1 MKIEYKPQLE
11 FTEDETFA
19 IIELL
24 KIANNVITEF
34 ENSDY
39 VSERDYK
46 DWITTR
52 NLLKEIIRQRL
63 WRNIIESNA

>member
-1 MKIEYKPQLE
+1 MLETYSKTIIIKYKN
-11 FTEDETFA
+11 ETSA

-39 VSERDYK
+39 VSEQDYK
-46 DWITTR
+46 DWVTTR

-63 WRNIIESNA
+63 WG

>member
-1 MKIEYKPQLE
+1 MKIEYRPQLE
-11 FTEDETFA
+11 FTEDETSA

-24 KIANNVITEF
+24 KIANNLITEY

-39 VSERDYK
+39 VSEQDYK

-63 WRNIIESNA
+63 WREYN

>member
-1 MKIEYKPQLE
+1 MLETYNKTTVIKYKG
-11 FTEDETFA
+11 ETPA

-39 VSERDYK
+39 VSEQDYK
-46 DWITTR
+46 DWVTTR

-63 WRNIIESNA
+63 WG

>member
-1 MKIEYKPQLE
+1 MKIEYRPQLE

-39 VSERDYK
+39 VSEQDYK

-52 NLLKEIIRQRL
+52 NLLKEIIKQRL
-63 WRNIIESNA
+63 WRGYN

>member
-1 MKIEYKPQLE
+1 MKVKYKPQLE
-11 FTEDETFA
+11 FTDHEVCV

-24 KIANNVITEF
+24 NIANNVITEF

-39 VSERDYK
+39 VSEQDYK

-52 NLLKEIIRQRL
+52 NLLKEITEQT
-63 WRNIIESNA
+63 IEEEYN

>member
-1 MKIEYKPQLE
+1 MKIEYRPYME
-11 FTEDETFA
+11 FTEDETSA

-24 KIANNVITEF
+24 KIANNVVNEL

-39 VSERDYK
+39 VSEQDYK
-46 DWITTR
+46 DWVTTR

-63 WRNIIESNA
+63 WR

>member
-1 MKIEYKPQLE
+1 MKVKVKYQLE
-11 FTEDETFA
+11 FTEDETLA

-39 VSERDYK
+39 VSEQDYK

-52 NLLKEIIRQRL
+52 NLLKEIIKQ
-63 WRNIIESNA
+63 IIKEEYN

>member
-1 MKIEYKPQLE
+1 MKIEYRPQLE

-34 ENSDY
+34 ESSDH
-39 VSERDYK
+39 VLEQDYK
-46 DWITTR
+46 DWVTTR

-63 WRNIIESNA
+63 WREYN

>member
-1 MKIEYKPQLE
+1 MLETYNKTTVIKYK
-11 FTEDETFA
+11 DETSD

-39 VSERDYK
+39 VSEQDYK
-46 DWITTR
+46 DWVTTR
-52 NLLKEIIRQRL
+52 NLLKEVIRQRL
-63 WRNIIESNA
+63 WR

>member
-1 MKIEYKPQLE
+1 MKIEYRPQLE

-39 VSERDYK
+39 VSEQDYK

-63 WRNIIESNA
+63 WREYN

>member
-1 MKIEYKPQLE
+1 MLETYNKTTVIKYK
-11 FTEDETFA
+11 DETSD

-39 VSERDYK
+39 VSEQDYK
-46 DWITTR
+46 DWVTTR

-63 WRNIIESNA
+63 WR

>member
-1 MKIEYKPQLE
+1 MKIEYRPQLE

-39 VSERDYK
+39 VSEQDYK
-46 DWITTR
+46 DWVTTR
-52 NLLKEIIRQRL
+52 NLLKEIIKQRL
-63 WRNIIESNA
+63 WREYN

>member
-1 MKIEYKPQLE
+1 MKIEYRPYME

-39 VSERDYK
+39 VSEQDYK
-46 DWITTR
+46 DWVTTR

-63 WRNIIESNA
+63 WR

>member
-1 MKIEYKPQLE
+1 MKIEYRPQLE

-39 VSERDYK
+39 VSEQDYK

-63 WRNIIESNA
+63 QRNIIESNA

>member
-1 MKIEYKPQLE
+1 MLETYNKTTVIKYKG
-11 FTEDETFA
+11 ETSA

-39 VSERDYK
+39 VSEQDYK
-46 DWITTR
+46 DWVTTR

-63 WRNIIESNA
+63 WR

>member
-1 MKIEYKPQLE
+1 MKIEYRPQLE

-19 IIELL
+19 MIELL

-39 VSERDYK
+39 VSEQDYK

-52 NLLKEIIRQRL
+52 NLLKEIIKQRL
-63 WRNIIESNA
+63 WREYN

>member
-1 MKIEYKPQLE
+1 MKIEYRPQLE

-34 ENSDY
+34 ESSDH
-39 VSERDYK
+39 VLEQDYK
-46 DWITTR
+46 DWVTTR
-52 NLLKEIIRQRL
+52 NLLREIIRQRL
-63 WRNIIESNA
+63 WREYN

>member
-1 MKIEYKPQLE
+1 MKIEYRPQLE
-11 FTEDETFA
+11 FTEDETLA

-39 VSERDYK
+39 VSEQDYK

-52 NLLKEIIRQRL
+52 NLLKEIIKQRL
-63 WRNIIESNA
+63 WRGYN

>member
-1 MKIEYKPQLE
+1 MLETYNKTIVIKYKG
-11 FTEDETFA
+11 ETSA

-39 VSERDYK
+39 VSEQDYK
-46 DWITTR
+46 DWVTTR

-63 WRNIIESNA
+63 WR

>member
-1 MKIEYKPQLE
+1 MLETYSKTTVIKYKG
-11 FTEDETFA
+11 ETSA

-39 VSERDYK
+39 VSEQDYK
-46 DWITTR
+46 DWVTTR

-63 WRNIIESNA
+63 WR

>member
-1 MKIEYKPQLE
+1 MKIEYRPQLE

-39 VSERDYK
+39 VSEQDYK

-52 NLLKEIIRQRL
+52 NLLKEIIKQRL
-63 WRNIIESNA
+63 WREYN

>member
-1 MKIEYKPQLE
+1 MKIEYRPQLK

-34 ENSDY
+34 ENS
-39 VSERDYK
+39 E
-46 DWITTR
+46 
-52 NLLKEIIRQRL
+52 
-63 WRNIIESNA
+63 

>member
-1 MKIEYKPQLE
+1 MKIEYRPYLE
-11 FTEDETFA
+11 FTEDETSA

-39 VSERDYK
+39 VSEQDYK
-46 DWITTR
+46 DWVTTR

-63 WRNIIESNA
+63 WR

>member
-1 MKIEYKPQLE
+1 MKIEYRPYME
-11 FTEDETFA
+11 FTEDETSD

-39 VSERDYK
+39 VSEQDYK
-46 DWITTR
+46 DWVTT
-52 NLLKEIIRQRL
+52 
-63 WRNIIESNA
+63 

>member
-1 MKIEYKPQLE
+1 MLETYSKTIIIKYK
-11 FTEDETFA
+11 DETSV

-39 VSERDYK
+39 VSEQDYK
-46 DWITTR
+46 DWVTTR

-63 WRNIIESNA
+63 WR

>member
-1 MKIEYKPQLE
+1 MKIEYRPQLE

-34 ENSDY
+34 EKSDY
-39 VSERDYK
+39 VSEQDYK

-63 WRNIIESNA
+63 WREYN

>member
-1 MKIEYKPQLE
+1 MKIEYRPQLE

-39 VSERDYK
+39 VSEHDYK
-46 DWITTR
+46 DWVTTR

-63 WRNIIESNA
+63 WREYN